1 MGTGQRAVVSSTTQP
16 KHSLSGSMKRIN
28 LESFPCKRVEM
39 SEVYSKDWPEVSR
52 PYKTQSRLNPAKT
65 SISLGVEGSAVLVA
79 VLVWFSLVP
88 VLKAPWSSR
97 HPAPATLVVHVSG
110 AHPPGVL
117 PVPTGGDGEVGV
129 DLVSLLLVLRLGQ
142 VGVLEVA
149 ALHGVEPVHAVSP
162 PGVAGVAGAGVEALD
177 EHVALVGPL

>member
-1 MGTGQRAVVSSTTQP
+1 MGNSVIGRVALQVHP
-16 KHSLSGSMKRIN
+16 
-28 LESFPCKRVEM
+28 LE
-39 SEVYSKDWPEVSR
+39 
-52 PYKTQSRLNPAKT
+52 A
-65 SISLGVEGSAVLVA
+65 ISLGVEGSTVLVA
-79 VLVWFSLVP
+79 VLVWFSRVP

-97 HPAPATLVVHVSG
+97 HPAPAALVVHVSG

-117 PVPTGGDGEVGV
+117 SVSPSGDGEVGV

-149 ALHGVEPVHAVSP
+149 ALHGVEPVHAVAP

-177 EHVALVGPL
+177 EHVALVGPLRPRQPAVVWVTCSLGSPLVVCLGN